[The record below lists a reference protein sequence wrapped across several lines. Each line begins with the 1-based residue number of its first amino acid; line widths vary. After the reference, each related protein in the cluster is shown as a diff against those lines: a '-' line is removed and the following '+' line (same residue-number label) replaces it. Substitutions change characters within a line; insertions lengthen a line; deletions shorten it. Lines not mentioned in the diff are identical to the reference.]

1 MKTLKLLFLGL
12 SLMVGLSA
20 CQMPITG
27 KQFTMPLLE
36 KAPAEAISLMHKT
49 MAEKV
54 RSHKEDGVADII
66 IKMPDFKK
74 AIEEKTAEAE
84 KKRSLSTTTA
94 EDYYGLTYESYDP
107 ILMMASMIPN
117 TIKINGQS
125 VFTEVK
131 NNGRT
136 ADVEGDAKL
145 SVDLGNMVYS
155 GEFSTKTIGSNDF
168 VMLRSLPSIL
178 EKAMD
183 SSMMNKWIKTDDVSG
198 LEDVGDVGLVPGLM
212 SGAGSS
218 TDEIKKDVEDKK
230 KKVEDIFYKL
240 EKELDAMSIFVFVE
254 RLPDEKIDGVN
265 CYHYKT
271 FINPDVFDKIKSAS
285 VEIGGLVDLDE
296 EGSSKFNEKISK
308 LKESLIDNSGEIWF
322 GKKDFY
328 LRQVDAGM
336 KFDIA
341 KIVGA
346 EEYSKY
352 GEMTLEIRSK
362 YKLSSFNQVDKIV
375 EPEDAKTIKEIIE
388 SSPALNS
395 ARMKS
400 RNARRMADIK
410 QVQTA
415 AELYYNDEG
424 EYPAKIIFDGKSS
437 ILGSSSLIYYMSSAP
452 QNPKP
457 NDGDCPV
464 DFEYQYQVSA
474 DGQGY
479 DLKYCLGG
487 STGGVPAGMRNATP
501 FGVNTLSYSEEAVS
515 FNERMASSDDQNQGD
530 QLSDADKDGLPD
542 IYEEIYGT
550 NPNKADTDGDGYS
563 DGAEVEGGYNPIGP
577 GKLQ

>member
-1 MKTLKLLFLGL
+1 MKTVRILFLGL
-12 SLMVGLSA
+12 LLSVGLSA

-36 KAPAEAISLMHKT
+36 KEPVEALSLMNKA
-49 MAEKV
+49 MSEKV
-54 RSHKEDGVADII
+54 NSHKEDGSVDII

-74 AIEEKTAEAE
+74 AAEEKAAEAE
-84 KKRSLSTTTA
+84 RKRSLATTTSN
-94 EDYYGLTYESYDP
+94 DYYGLTYESYNP
-107 ILMMASMIPN
+107 ILMMAAMIPGM
-117 TIKINGQS
+117 IKINGQS
-125 VFTEVK
+125 IFTEVK

-155 GEFSTKTIGSNDF
+155 GDFSTKMIGDKSF
-168 VMLRSLPSIL
+168 VMLKSLPSII
-178 EKAMD
+178 EKAID
-183 SSMMNKWIKTDDVSG
+183 SSMMNQWIKMDDISG
-198 LEDVGDVGLVPGLM
+198 LEDVGDVGPVPGLM
-212 SGAGSS
+212 ANNGSS
-218 TDEIKKDVEDKK
+218 TEEIKKDIEDKK
-230 KKVEDIFYKL
+230 KKVEEIFYKF
-240 EKELDAMSIFVFVE
+240 EKEVDAMGIFVFIE

-271 FINPDVFDKIKSAS
+271 SMNLEVFDKIKSAAA
-285 VEIGGLVDLDE
+285 EIGALTGQDDE
-296 EGSSKFNEKISK
+296 NLGKFHEKIAK
-308 LKESLIDNSGEIWF
+308 LKESLIDNNGEIWF

-328 LRQVDAGM
+328 LRQVDVDI

-341 KIVGA
+341 KVVGA
-346 EEYSKY
+346 EEYNKY
-352 GEMTLEIRSK
+352 GEMTVEIRNK
-362 YKLSSFNQVDKIV
+362 YKLSSFNQTSQIT

-400 RNARRMADIK
+400 RNARRLADIK

-424 EYPAKIIFDGKSS
+424 EYPDKIVFDGKSG
-437 ILGSSSLIYYMSSAP
+437 ITGSSSPNTYMSLVP
-452 QNPKP
+452 NNPKP

-479 DLKYCLGG
+479 DLKYCLGDIA
-487 STGGVPAGMRNATP
+487 GGIPAGIRNATP
-501 FGVNTLSYSEEAVS
+501 FGTNTSSYNEENAK
-515 FNERMASSDDQNQGD
+515 FNERVASSSAQEQSF
-530 QLSDADKDGLPD
+530 QLTDSDKDDLPD
-542 IYEEIYGT
+542 MYEEIYGT
-550 NPNKADTDGDGYS
+550 NPNKADTDGDGYL
-563 DGAEVEGGYNPIGP
+563 DGAEVKGGYDPNGP